1 MQTARAR
8 AALPRFMLHGVVEV
22 PVRHPDNSRW
32 FGGPENFDF
41 FSCFSLEHTRT
52 IFIAVVSG
60 VLSNQPRHKKKILR
74 HARQTAEILQSTDL
88 DDVEELRHL
97 FRASAEKNILQKENF
112 IKLCQSLLHIDLTF
126 RELERIFDIVVIDEE
141 HHFMT
146 EDVFIRTIRNRF
158 FLRGI
163 RRVVQLPS
171 SQSWKPPKGYSFD
184 VDTAENYNDE
194 DADFIGP
201 YADIRA
207 TRDHSFHGKYS
218 EERQRWQDSVIAT
231 VVQRTT
237 EQARPRLVFT
247 CGAMGVGKGY
257 ALSWMSTRGIFPLED
272 IVHIDPDHF
281 KAVMPEWSAYV
292 NYGKQMDDPSIP
304 GNQCHRESC
313 YMQEIALEESL
324 KRQQHIW
331 VDGSLSNAEWFV
343 NVFSEIRERYP
354 AYQIAIFKIT
364 APEEIIR
371 ERVAKRAKHTGRSI
385 PEAKL
390 MASIAAVERSVL
402 MLMPYADFLATI
414 DNSRHL
420 PRLQYF
426 AAIDRSGSF
435 KRITA
440 RFAHTLPGVEAFPAA
455 LSPFFLMRVEE
466 CPLLEMRSSL
476 RCRVDGE
483 VESQF
488 GVITLKDLRV
498 EVKISPVIRLT
509 LDPETRR
516 IANIHERAVG
526 VAFMH
531 PMEIHEGVDMSQLT
545 VAEQAALKNGAFAM
559 FSLSDELVAINAL
572 SSFNNAA
579 EPKMLEFGHGSVV
592 TPEEAQDM
600 DPSRWA
606 SVHMPHIKDAGVER
620 FAFYTPLE
628 KLAGRRI
635 SANSGFIFELEPGQ
649 EYTFF
654 PVIATY
660 DS

>member
-1 MQTARAR
+1 MQTAGH
-8 AALPRFMLHGVVEV
+8 AALPARSMPGFGLEDSSESRLSEPWWGSSWWD
-22 PVRHPDNSRW
+22 PV
-32 FGGPENFDF
+32 G
-41 FSCFSLEHTRT
+41 CFSVKHTRCLL
-52 IFIAVVSG
+52 AVVSG
-60 VLSNQPRHKKKILR
+60 VLAKKPRSRRKLLR
-74 HARQTAEILQSTDL
+74 RARQTAETLQNTDV
-88 DDVEELRHL
+88 DDVKELRQL
-97 FRASAEKNILQKENF
+97 FRSTTAADNILSKDDF
-112 IKLCQSLLHIDLTF
+112 VKLCQSLLHIDLTF
-126 RELERIFDIVVIDEE
+126 RELERIFDIVVIDED

-171 SQSWKPPKGYSFD
+171 AHSWKPPKGYSFD
-184 VDTAENYNDE
+184 VDTARNHFCENAE
-194 DADFIGP
+194 FIGP

-207 TRDHSFHGKYS
+207 TRDHSFHGRYS

-247 CGAMGVGKGY
+247 CGAMGVGKGF
-257 ALSWMSTRGIFPLED
+257 ALSWMSARDIFPLED

-292 NYGKQMDDPSIP
+292 AYGKKMKDPDIP

-343 NVFSEIRERYP
+343 KVFSEIRERYP
-354 AYQIAIFKIT
+354 AYQIAIFKIS
-364 APEEIIR
+364 APEEVIR
-371 ERVAKRAKHTGRSI
+371 TRVEKRAKHTGRSI
-385 PEAKL
+385 PEDKL
-390 MASIAAVERSVL
+390 KASIAAVERSVL
-402 MLMPYADFLATI
+402 TLMPYADFLATI
-414 DNSRHL
+414 DNSTSTPHL
-420 PRLQYF
+420 SYF
-426 AAIDRSGSF
+426 AAIDRSGSWQ
-435 KRITA
+435 RITA
-440 RFAHTLPGVEAFPAA
+440 RFAHTLPGVDAFPDA
-455 LSPFFLMRVEE
+455 LSPFFLLRVEK
-466 CPLLEMRSSL
+466 CPVLEMRSSL

-488 GVITLKDLRV
+488 GLLTLKDLQV
-498 EVKISPVIRLT
+498 EVTLSPVIRLT

-516 IANIHERAVG
+516 IAHIHERAVG
-526 VAFMH
+526 VAFMY
-531 PMEIHEGVDMSQLT
+531 PMETEDLDMGQLT
-545 VAEQAALKNGAFAM
+545 VPEQAALKNGAFAM
-559 FSLSDELVAINAL
+559 FSLSDQLVALNAV
-572 SSFNNAA
+572 SSTNNAP
-579 EPKMLEFGHGSVV
+579 EPKMLEFGPATVV
-592 TPEEAQDM
+592 TPEEAMDM

-606 SVHMPHIKDAGVER
+606 KVKMPHIKDAGVER

-628 KLAGRRI
+628 KLAGRRV